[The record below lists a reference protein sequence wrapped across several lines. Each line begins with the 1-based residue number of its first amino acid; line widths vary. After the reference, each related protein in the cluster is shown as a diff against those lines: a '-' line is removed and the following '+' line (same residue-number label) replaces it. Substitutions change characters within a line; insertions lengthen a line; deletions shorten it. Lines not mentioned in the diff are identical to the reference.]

1 MKLKT
6 AGDLSGS
13 PPAGPPK
20 EPPGRL
26 TTGRIHAQGAS
37 GGACLGRKRP
47 GPRVFPSM
55 AQTFG
60 DVTAELGGD
69 FVAEVEIHRP
79 PNNFFDV
86 ALIRGIA
93 EAYEWLGSEG
103 ECRAIVLCSEGKHFC
118 AGADF
123 NQESSAAPL
132 PEEGAVS
139 LYREAVRLFRGE
151 LPVVA
156 AVQGAAVGGG
166 LGLACS
172 ADFRVAAPEARF
184 TANFARLGFHQGF
197 GLSATLPPI
206 VGAQRALE
214 LLYTGRRINGEE
226 AARIG
231 LADRLVPL
239 DDVRSAA
246 RELAS
251 EIAKSAPLA
260 IRSIRQTMRGHLAD
274 LVAEATERE
283 DAEQIRLRATADF
296 AEGTRASFERRDP
309 VFTGT

>member
-1 MKLKT
+1 
-6 AGDLSGS
+6 
-13 PPAGPPK
+13 
-20 EPPGRL
+20 
-26 TTGRIHAQGAS
+26 
-37 GGACLGRKRP
+37 
-47 GPRVFPSM
+47 M
-55 AQTFG
+55 AQIFG
-60 DVTAELGGD
+60 DVSVQLGDD

-86 ALIRGIA
+86 ALIRAIA
-93 EAYEWLGSEG
+93 EAYEWLDGDG
-103 ECRAIVLCSEGKHFC
+103 GCRAIVLCSEGKHFC

-139 LYREAVRLFRGE
+139 LYREAVRLFRGA

-156 AVQGAAVGGG
+156 AVQGAAIGGG

-184 TANFARLGFHQGF
+184 AANFARLGFHQGF

-206 VGAQRALE
+206 VGQQQALE

-231 LADRLVPL
+231 LADRLVSL
-239 DDVRSAA
+239 GEVRGAA
-246 RELAS
+246 RELAG
-251 EIAKSAPLA
+251 EIAGSAPLA
-260 IRSIRQTMRGHLAD
+260 VRSIRATMRGRLAD
-274 LVAEATERE
+274 LVAEATDRE
-283 DAEQIRLRATADF
+283 DAEQIRLRSTADF

-309 VFTGT
+309 VFTGH

>member
-1 MKLKT
+1 
-6 AGDLSGS
+6 
-13 PPAGPPK
+13 
-20 EPPGRL
+20 
-26 TTGRIHAQGAS
+26 
-37 GGACLGRKRP
+37 
-47 GPRVFPSM
+47 M
-55 AQTFG
+55 AESIG
-60 DVTAELGGD
+60 DVTVELGDD
-69 FVAEVEIHRP
+69 FVAEVEVHRA

-86 ALIRGIA
+86 SLIRSIA
-93 EAYEWLGSEG
+93 EAYDRLGSGG
-103 ECRAIVLCSEGKHFC
+103 ECRAVVLCSEGKHFC

-139 LYREAVRLFRGE
+139 LYREAVRLFRAD

-197 GLSATLPPI
+197 GLSVTLPAI
-206 VGAQRALE
+206 VGQQRALE
-214 LLYTGRRINGEE
+214 LLYTGQRINGEE
-226 AARIG
+226 AFRIG

-239 DDVRSAA
+239 ADVRAAA
-246 RELAS
+246 RELAG

-260 IRSIRQTMRGHLAD
+260 IRSIRQTMRGHVAD
-274 LVAEATERE
+274 LVAEATDRE
-283 DAEQIRLRATADF
+283 DAEQIRLRSTADF

-309 VFTGT
+309 VFTGE